1 MTECLAID
9 LIHTDGGTQSRAY
22 FNELVISEYHDAMV
36 EGAIFPPVVV
46 FYDGTH
52 YWLVDGFHRLAA
64 AKQCGRPT
72 LDVTTTEGSR
82 REAILYAAG
91 TNATHGLRR
100 TNADKRKT
108 VTKLL
113 EDKEW
118 QQWSNR
124 EIARRC
130 GVTHTFVS
138 KLRRELVTKSH
149 MADTVEMNSLTD
161 DSASATATD
170 TTWAAQSKTESVYPP
185 VDTNRVDPDEP
196 FTVRSH
202 TVIKG
207 EGEVFSELQPG
218 LSEKSTIDVI
228 AAASQQ
234 TPAEWVGEMMAY
246 WLSDLQNRYDGI
258 TSNII
263 RQATEMLLEQYEE
276 VQRDIARSD

>member
-1 MTECLAID
+1 
-9 LIHTDGGTQSRAY
+9 
-22 FNELVISEYHDAMV
+22 MV

-46 FYDGTH
+46 FYDGNH
-52 YWLVDGFHRLAA
+52 YWLADGFHRLAA
-64 AKQCGRPT
+64 AKQCGRRT
-72 LDVTTTEGSR
+72 LDVTTNEGSR

-108 VTKLL
+108 VGKLL

-149 MADTVEMNSLTD
+149 MADAVEMNSLTD
-161 DSASATATD
+161 DSASATATEK
-170 TTWAAQSKTESVYPP
+170 TWAAQSKTVSVYPP
-185 VDTNRVDPDEP
+185 VDTNSVGPDEP
-196 FTVRSH
+196 FTGRSH

-207 EGEVFSELQPG
+207 EGEVFSERQPS

-228 AAASQQ
+228 AAASRQ

-263 RQATEMLLEQYEE
+263 RQATEMLLAQYEE